1 MLVNWRSEN
10 LPLFIDSNMAVQ
22 QHNVLLE
29 ELISQRALMN
39 HWCRFQCRNP
49 RKGCLSLHFCFFGLS
64 RSNDQVD
71 WPAQYLLYL
80 HQKSC
85 ETWWSADMRLHQHSR
100 ISWGHHRKVFSR
112 LCWDRQTIEIDKR
125 GPWVGGWMIQSMTS
139 KKCENNLLTLVK
151 TAKSSHK
158 RLSEPI
164 SPQKTRSA
172 KCTHE
177 ASWGCVFLSTLYHT
191 NLLIIIQSTH
201 WLYILLPDTC

>member
-1 MLVNWRSEN
+1 MTKLIGLLSTYCI
-10 LPLFIDSNMAVQ
+10 FI
-22 QHNVLLE
+22 
-29 ELISQRALMN
+29 
-39 HWCRFQCRNP
+39 RNP
-49 RKGCLSLHFCFFGLS
+49 ARLDDRLICASTNTRESAGATIGKSFLLSLL
-64 RSNDQVD
+64 RPPNN
-71 WPAQYLLYL
+71 W
-80 HQKSC
+80 
-85 ETWWSADMRLHQHSR
+85 M
-100 ISWGHHRKVFSR
+100 
-112 LCWDRQTIEIDKR
+112 DKR

-177 ASWGCVFLSTLYHT
+177 ASSGCVFLSTLYHT